1 MDGRINPFV
10 SEQEDYENSPEI
22 SGDSPPSSMLNDSK
36 MTSTSSPRRSKRA
49 LQKRVVSVPIRDVDG
64 SRLKGEIISTPPSDS
79 WAWRKYGQKPIKGSP
94 YPRGYYR
101 CSSSKGCP
109 ARKQVERSRADPTM
123 LMVTYSCEHNHP
135 WPASKNNQ
143 NRNRN
148 QTQNQE
154 NNTTSIATTSTTAVS
169 ASISSPNFT
178 TSNSDDDQISTI
190 FGMDEEFTNLDASF
204 NSKFSWF
211 SNFETTSSTVLESP
225 ILARDGIGDADI
237 ATNFSTKEEDDS
249 LFADLE
255 ELPGCSLVFRRGV
268 IEDGRRRSLT
278 PLCRTTA
285 G

>member
-1 MDGRINPFV
+1 
-10 SEQEDYENSPEI
+10 
-22 SGDSPPSSMLNDSK
+22 
-36 MTSTSSPRRSKRA
+36 
-49 LQKRVVSVPIRDVDG
+49 
-64 SRLKGEIISTPPSDS
+64 
-79 WAWRKYGQKPIKGSP
+79 
-94 YPRGYYR
+94 
-101 CSSSKGCP
+101 
-109 ARKQVERSRADPTM
+109 M

-143 NRNRN
+143 IRSRN

-154 NNTTSIATTSTTAVS
+154 NNTTATATTSTTAVS
-169 ASISSPNFT
+169 VSISSPNFT

-204 NSKFSWF
+204 NSEFSWF
-211 SNFETTSSTVLESP
+211 TNFETTSSTVLESP
-225 ILARDGIGDADI
+225 ILGRDGIGDADI
-237 ATNFSTKEEDDS
+237 VTTFEEDDS

-268 IEDGRRRSLT
+268 IEEGRRCSLT

>member
-1 MDGRINPFV
+1 
-10 SEQEDYENSPEI
+10 
-22 SGDSPPSSMLNDSK
+22 
-36 MTSTSSPRRSKRA
+36 
-49 LQKRVVSVPIRDVDG
+49 
-64 SRLKGEIISTPPSDS
+64 
-79 WAWRKYGQKPIKGSP
+79 
-94 YPRGYYR
+94 
-101 CSSSKGCP
+101 
-109 ARKQVERSRADPTM
+109 M

-143 NRNRN
+143 IRSRN

-154 NNTTSIATTSTTAVS
+154 NNTTATATTSTTAVS
-169 ASISSPNFT
+169 VSISSPNFT

-204 NSKFSWF
+204 NSEFSWF
-211 SNFETTSSTVLESP
+211 TNFETTSSTVLESP
-225 ILARDGIGDADI
+225 ILGRDGIGDADI
-237 ATNFSTKEEDDS
+237 VTTFSTKEEDDS

-268 IEDGRRRSLT
+268 IEEGRRCSLT